1 MRIFNYIFSN
11 CSLSATKQDGH
22 GYYSYLLQA
31 IKHGSLNVELCLQ
44 GMRSFV
50 FFLSGPTPGSSK
62 KIKYVSSEV
71 QTRIVKVEGKDA
83 DHLITTEALLP

>member
-44 GMRSFV
+44 GMRAFG
-50 FFLSGPTPGSSK
+50 FLSGPTPGYL
-62 KIKYVSSEV
+62 KIKLVSSEV